1 MRVVLAD
8 PPAYTPPYDRSL
20 AAALAAA
27 GAEVELVTSRFRF
40 GAVAAP
46 NGYRASEWFYP
57 LSSRLDSTRLRLAV
71 KAVEHPV
78 GMARFAAA
86 KPDVLHVQWF
96 GAPELDRWLFR
107 PRSPVVFTAHDI
119 IPRRTASKTGL
130 WRTLFGRCER
140 VVVHSERGR
149 GSLAEFGVP
158 EERLRVIPHP
168 AFQAEVDRRDD
179 GRTAL
184 FHGLIRPYKGI
195 EDAVEAVLRVPDAR
209 LLVAGDPRVPLD
221 DVRRRAGQRA
231 EWRLG
236 FLPRDEMRRAL
247 SEGTV
252 SLFPYR
258 PEIDLSGALLQSL
271 GAGIPAIVYDIGGLG
286 ETVARFGAGAVV
298 EPGDVEGMAA
308 ALERL
313 LSDPEALAA
322 ARQGAERARAELTW
336 EASATA
342 HLDLY
347 RELV

>member
-1 MRVVLAD
+1 MRVVIAD

-20 AAALAAA
+20 AGALAAA
-27 GAEVELVTSRFRF
+27 GADVELVTSRFRF
-40 GAVAAP
+40 GAVAVP
-46 NGYRASEWFYP
+46 NGYRAAEWFYP
-57 LSSRLDSTRLRLAV
+57 VSSRLGSTPLRLAV
-71 KAVEHPV
+71 KALEHPL

-119 IPRRTASKTGL
+119 IPRRTASKTAM
-130 WRTLFGRCER
+130 WKTLFDRCER

-149 GSLAEFGVP
+149 GSLVEFGVDA
-158 EERLRVIPHP
+158 ERVHVIPHP
-168 AFQAEVDRRDD
+168 AFRSNIERRDD

-184 FHGLIRPYKGI
+184 LHGLIRPYKGV
-195 EDAVEAVLRVPDAR
+195 EDALEAVLRVPDAR

-221 DVRRRAGQRA
+221 DVRRKAGDRA

-236 FLPRDEMRRAL
+236 FLPPDEMRRAL
-247 SEGTV
+247 SEATV
-252 SLFPYR
+252 SLFPYK

-271 GAGIPAIVYDIGGLG
+271 GAGIPSIVYDIGGLG
-286 ETVARFGAGAVV
+286 ETVGRYGAGAVV
-298 EPGDVEGMAA
+298 PPGDVEGMAA

-313 LSDPEALAA
+313 LRDVDALAA
-322 ARQGAERARAELTW
+322 ARRGAEAARADLTW

-342 HLDLY
+342 HLELY